1 MGDQQLRGERGE
13 LRRIATVEGRRVSTL
28 VLAGHGSHTR
38 DELRRLLGE
47 DAAPDAVSAED
58 AIGAAYVD
66 AHSLAR
72 VPGRR
77 GELLRRLPLVA
88 AQTAE
93 VLRRGKDHDAV
104 LTWSDMRAIAVAA
117 ATYGQRRRPAHVAI
131 LIWPSRL
138 KKAALLR
145 LTQQGI
151 DRFIVPSP
159 LQRRFMEEKLGIA
172 PQRFVDARYAVDTN
186 FWRPREGVGD
196 LICSVGQEM
205 RDYKTLVEALRPM
218 DVRCHIAAGAG
229 AFHETSSRW
238 WSGDVDETALPPG
251 VTLGSKSFPD
261 LRALYARSR
270 FVVVPLRPTDSDNG
284 ISTILEAF
292 AMGKAVICT
301 ETPGQTGLLEHGV
314 NCLRVPPFDVGALRE
329 AIRELWDDEEKSSRL
344 GAAGREAVVDRY
356 DLSQWTDA
364 LVRGVEEAVA
374 LRAALRARP
383 RSTRRSRLARPL
395 TRRDESA

>member
-1 MGDQQLRGERGE
+1 M
-13 LRRIATVEGRRVSTL
+13 IA
-28 VLAGHGSHTR
+28 
-38 DELRRLLGE
+38 E

-58 AIGAAYVD
+58 AVGAMYLD
-66 AHSLAR
+66 AHYFSR

-77 GELLRRLPLVA
+77 GELVRRLPLVG

-93 VLRRGKDHDAV
+93 VLLRGRDHDAV
-104 LTWSDMRAIAVAA
+104 LTWSDLPAIAVAGA
-117 ATYGQRRRPAHVAI
+117 ISFQRHRPAHVAI
-131 LIWPSRL
+131 LIWPSRP

-145 LTQQGI
+145 LTQHAI

-159 LQRRFMEEKLGIA
+159 LQRRFLEERLGIA
-172 PQRFVDARYAVDTN
+172 PERFVDVRWPVDTN
-186 FWRPREGVGD
+186 FWRPMEGAGD

-205 RDYKTLVEALRPM
+205 RDYGTLIEALRPL

-229 AFHETSSRW
+229 AFQATSSRW
-238 WSGDVDETALPPG
+238 WSDDVDESSLPPG
-251 VTLGSKSFPD
+251 VTLGSKSSSD

-270 FVVVPLRPTDSDNG
+270 FVVIPLRPTDHDNG
-284 ISTILEAF
+284 NTAILEAF

-301 ETPGQTGLLEHGV
+301 DTPGLTGLVEDGV

-344 GAAGREAVVDRY
+344 GAAGREAVVTRQN
-356 DLSQWTDA
+356 LGQWREA

-374 LRAALRARP
+374 LRR
-383 RSTRRSRLARPL
+383 
-395 TRRDESA
+395 